1 MNLQGESI
9 IDRMQFGPPKG
20 FTDVSASVNVEKKA
34 NGGITKTVVI
44 TSTMPSS
51 YPNLDAEPTVI
62 EANGLTITSKMQI
75 VNNIVISQYIYDAQQ
90 ESFMP
95 TNIEAKIEAINNKQ
109 DEQLPKPEANSVINI
124 KISRDE
130 QRIIDAVKSMSKI
143 VTKVK
148 DFIKNIG
155 IKFVN
160 LNEIQ
165 GNEL

>member
-1 MNLQGESI
+1 
-9 IDRMQFGPPKG
+9 MQFGPPKG
-20 FTDVSASVNVEKKA
+20 FTDVSASVNVERKA

-95 TNIEAKIEAINNKQ
+95 ANIEAKIEAINNKQ

-130 QRIIDAVKSMSKI
+130 
-143 VTKVK
+143 
-148 DFIKNIG
+148 
-155 IKFVN
+155 
-160 LNEIQ
+160 
-165 GNEL
+165 